1 MDAKEK
7 MKELKEG
14 LTNKNTWIAVGI
26 EFGIIFLF
34 ILVVSLF
41 GTGVIVIGL
50 LLVAFFLV
58 ATLIKEMLDDRD
70 SRK

>member
-14 LTNKNTWIAVGI
+14 LTDKNMWIAIGI
-26 EFGIIFLF
+26 ECGVIFLVV
-34 ILVVSLF
+34 LVVSLF
-41 GTGVIVIGL
+41 GTGVVVIGL
-50 LLVAFFLV
+50 LLITFFLV